1 ARWSSVSFDH
11 SDQFSFD
18 AWMFCAL
25 AAKQMYFEDGL
36 YEWDVT
42 NLKRRNDD
50 NVTIIVGRKN

>member
-1 ARWSSVSFDH
+1 
-11 SDQFSFD
+11 
-18 AWMFCAL
+18 MFCAL